1 MSTSKTVH
9 KVSGK
14 EVDSRTA
21 KLTKEIW
28 LERKERETKN

>member
-14 EVDSRTA
+14 EVDSRKA
-21 KLTKEIW
+21 RLTKEIW
-28 LERKERETKN
+28 LERKVKETKN